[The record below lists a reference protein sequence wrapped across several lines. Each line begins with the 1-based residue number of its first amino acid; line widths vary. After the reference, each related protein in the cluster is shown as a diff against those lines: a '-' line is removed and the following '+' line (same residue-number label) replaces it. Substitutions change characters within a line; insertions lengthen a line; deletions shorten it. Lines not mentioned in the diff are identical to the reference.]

1 MSERILE
8 LDERRKRALS
18 AKQALE
24 FITPTIE
31 ALREEY
37 REAQMRAAINEPD
50 KPQKIINLSVA
61 QRVINTVEAQLMA
74 AMKDGDVAAKEKSR
88 AQEIAAMS
96 PAKRRFLNFAPN

>member
-1 MSERILE
+1 MSDYIPD

-31 ALREEY
+31 ALRQEY
-37 REAQMRAAINEPD
+37 AQAQMKAAINDPD

-61 QRVINTVEAQLMA
+61 QRVINTVEAHLNA
-74 AMKDGDVAAKEKSR
+74 VIADGNVAAQAKSR
-88 AQEIAAMS
+88 AEEIAALS
-96 PAKRRFLNFAPN
+96 PAKRKWL